1 MNAPGRTPRTGPP
14 LPEHAILLLTNR
26 CPLQCKACGTRGWVP
41 SNRDNELSLETW
53 FEVLQQ
59 LWELGCNQV
68 KLSGGDPVA
77 RLDDALRIVRRASRI
92 GFRTAMMT
100 SCRDLD
106 GDRLTEFY
114 DAGLNELSTSLD
126 GAAEVAHDAW
136 RGAPGNYR
144 EVIDTLRRA
153 RALRG
158 RPRSTT
164 RDFDWSTVV
173 MTLIC
178 DHNAAELVEIH
189 DQVIAAGADMHMV
202 QCLSPDEHFE
212 THRVHGDPRAFLRQI
227 RQLCDLRR
235 EGAPILNSLGFL
247 ERVVDYYSDTLPPA
261 AGPCLAGDRSLI
273 FAPDGSLST
282 CRESLSRQAKIVDGD
297 GHLDIL
303 AAWHGESMRAA
314 REAMEGC
321 EERCMQ
327 ACWEAED

>member
-41 SNRDNELSLETW
+41 SNRDRELEPETW
-53 FEVLQQ
+53 FEVLEQ
-59 LWELGCNQV
+59 LWQLGCNQV

-77 RLDDALRIVRRASRI
+77 RLDDSVRIVERASRI

-100 SCRDLD
+100 SCRDL
-106 GDRLTEFY
+106 GADRLTELY

-126 GAAEVAHDAW
+126 GATEAAHDDW

-144 EVIDTLRRA
+144 EVMDTLGRA
-153 RALRG
+153 RSLRG

-178 DHNAAELVEIH
+178 DHNATDLLEIH
-189 DQVIAAGADMHMV
+189 DQVVAAGADMHMV

-212 THRVHGDPRAFLRQI
+212 TYRVRSDPERFRQVV
-227 RQLCDLRR
+227 RHLCALKSA
-235 EGAPILNSLGFL
+235 GAPILNTLGFL
-247 ERVVDYYSDTLPPA
+247 ERVVDYYSDALPQA
-261 AGPCLAGDRSLI
+261 VGPCRAGHDSLI

-282 CRESLSRQAKIVDGD
+282 CRESLSRQAKIYGDDGR
-297 GHLDIL
+297 LDIL
-303 AAWHGESMRAA
+303 AAWLGEPMRAA
-314 REAMEGC
+314 RDAMEAC

-327 ACWEAED
+327 ACWEAD